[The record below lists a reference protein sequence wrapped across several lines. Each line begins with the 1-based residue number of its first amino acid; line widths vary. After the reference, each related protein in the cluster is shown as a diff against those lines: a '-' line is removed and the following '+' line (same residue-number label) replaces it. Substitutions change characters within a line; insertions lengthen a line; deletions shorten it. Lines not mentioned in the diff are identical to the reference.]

1 MDAVIIAVR
10 AAVSLAVV
18 LGVVWFLHR
27 RLTRGSNARPAARPV
42 ALIGRQS
49 VGQKASVVVIEVD
62 GTRFLLGVTEQSVSV
77 LHSGDV
83 PAVASVETT
92 DAAFARTM
100 SGALTASNQ
109 AHGASP
115 STPSAPTAPSRLPV
129 AASTAFLQPTAGA
142 FAGSILSPST
152 WRQAATVLKSTR

>member
-27 RLTRGSNARPAARPV
+27 RLTRGTNARPSAKPV
-42 ALIGRQS
+42 SLIGRQA

-77 LHSGDV
+77 LHSGDA
-83 PAVASVETT
+83 PAISSVETT
-92 DAAFARTM
+92 DVAFARTM
-100 SGALTASNQ
+100 TGALAASDQ

-115 STPSAPTAPSRLPV
+115 STPSASAAPSRLPV
-129 AASTAFLQPTAGA
+129 AASTAFLQPTGA